1 MLSSYFDNM
10 AKGGGQEG
18 NEVQG
23 QKRTITH
30 PQVQFYTKIH
40 KIICIVTKI

>member
-18 NEVQG
+18 NEVG
-23 QKRTITH
+23 VRKELSHTHKYNFIQKYIRKY
-30 PQVQFYTKIH
+30 VL
-40 KIICIVTKI
+40 